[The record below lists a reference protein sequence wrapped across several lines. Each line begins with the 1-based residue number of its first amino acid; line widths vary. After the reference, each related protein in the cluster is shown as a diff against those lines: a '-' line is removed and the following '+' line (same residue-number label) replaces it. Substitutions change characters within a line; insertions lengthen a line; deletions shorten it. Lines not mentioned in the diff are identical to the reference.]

1 MTQYRVSF
9 VVQARSIGEAICRF
23 IIDDVGEYVTG
34 YTELEV
40 TEWE

>member
-1 MTQYRVSF
+1 MTKYRVSF
-9 VVQARSIGEAICRF
+9 VIEAPSIGEALGRF
-23 IIDDVGEYVTG
+23 IIDGVGEYVTG